1 MVHFCSYIET
11 ESKNTSG
18 DTDNSA
24 KFIGNERKEYD
35 QTELK

>member
-11 ESKNTSG
+11 DQKTQVET
-18 DTDNSA
+18 